1 MDGTLLDTEKVYFDS
16 LIAALNSCGFT
27 DDVVPLCHAMIG
39 LPGPE
44 CEKMVQKRYGG
55 DFCAACLPLKD
66 GAVELLDALQ
76 AAACPMAIV
85 TSSSRHSTD
94 QHLTL
99 AGI

>member
-44 CEKMVQKRYGG
+44 CETMLTKHYGA
-55 DFCAACLPLKD
+55 DFPACRDQSGIQGKLP
-66 GAVELLDALQ
+66 GNF
-76 AAACPMAIV
+76 
-85 TSSSRHSTD
+85 
-94 QHLTL
+94 
-99 AGI
+99 